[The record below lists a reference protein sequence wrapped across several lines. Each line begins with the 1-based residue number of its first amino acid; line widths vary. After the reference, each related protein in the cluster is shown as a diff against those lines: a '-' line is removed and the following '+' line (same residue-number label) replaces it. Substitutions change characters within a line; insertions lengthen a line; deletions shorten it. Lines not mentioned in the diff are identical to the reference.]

1 MVKGN
6 FYRESYLKNIFL
18 FFNNNIKVVM
28 IGFVLCFNIL
38 YWKINIIIFYKK
50 VYRNVMGQFNDL
62 FLLVLGLCKLN
73 KF

>member
-50 VYRNVMGQFNDL
+50 VYRNVMG
-62 FLLVLGLCKLN
+62 
-73 KF
+73 

>member
-38 YWKINIIIFYKK
+38 YWKIINIIIFYKK
-50 VYRNVMGQFNDL
+50 VYRNVMG
-62 FLLVLGLCKLN
+62 
-73 KF
+73 